1 MNQIDV
7 SGNSLYRRI
16 NRDFESIETDGD
28 ALINLAHNFFFGD
41 GVLFAAGCKVCPTE
55 VSEPNKLNLWDAS
68 AWLPGACNSE
78 AESGKMRN
86 GRVWICVSNSCC
98 SRCWEDNVLGQGG
111 FGIVYK
117 GRSPQGQLWAIKC
130 STIMTNDFETE
141 VRAMASLHHSHL
153 VRLLGFCLDQNV
165 ETGKQEQILVYEFMA
180 NRDLAYHIYKTKP
193 NILVRADMQ
202 AKVADFGLLKCLTHG
217 NANATRVAG
226 TPGYVDPN
234 YVRTHVITVKSDVF
248 SFGIVL
254 LELLS
259 GSCHVAFHHP
269 CCLACCFDCLAIHH
283 LFMYTALQIMEPV
296 EAYEME
302 ELKDSKMPAASKE
315 AIVEFADLALD
326 CIKSPGTWQPT
337 MKDVAYRLSALI
349 EKHCPDREDEWES
362 VAKEGSASTNDMS
375 STNVPFVSFRD
386 GGRESERSP
395 SPSPSA
401 IDISSP
407 SPSIAFFSTPVPS
420 ESTVEP
426 VLSPAASPVMVSDPV
441 PALSCGSTSTDM

>member
-1 MNQIDV
+1 MLCLMTCAAGSMMSNNYLYGPLPDCFFHKCMNQIDV
-7 SGNSLYRRI
+7 SGNNLYRRI
-16 NRDFESIETDGD
+16 NRDFESIVTDGN

-78 AESGKMRN
+78 AESGKM
-86 GRVWICVSNSCC
+86 
-98 SRCWEDNVLGQGG
+98 
-111 FGIVYK
+111 
-117 GRSPQGQLWAIKC
+117 
-130 STIMTNDFETE
+130 

-193 NILVRADMQ
+193 NIQVRADMQ

-226 TPGYVDPN
+226 TLGYVDPD

-259 GSCHVAFHHP
+259 GRLP
-269 CCLACCFDCLAIHH
+269 
-283 LFMYTALQIMEPV
+283 
-296 EAYEME
+296 
-302 ELKDSKMPAASKE
+302 LK
-315 AIVEFADLALD
+315 
-326 CIKSPGTWQPT
+326 
-337 MKDVAYRLSALI
+337 
-349 EKHCPDREDEWES
+349 
-362 VAKEGSASTNDMS
+362 
-375 STNVPFVSFRD
+375 
-386 GGRESERSP
+386 
-395 SPSPSA
+395 
-401 IDISSP
+401 
-407 SPSIAFFSTPVPS
+407 
-420 ESTVEP
+420 
-426 VLSPAASPVMVSDPV
+426 
-441 PALSCGSTSTDM
+441 